1 MIDVFGWLSSLL
13 FCICGAPQAYLSFRE
28 KTSAGIST
36 SFLLLWIGGE
46 LLGIIY
52 ILPKN
57 DYPILINYLINLIFI
72 SIILYYKVI
81 DKLSSNNN
89 DLI

>member
-1 MIDVFGWLSSLL
+1 MNIIGWLSSLF
-13 FCICGAPQAYLSFRE
+13 FCICGAPQAYKSYRE
-28 KTSAGIST
+28 RSSKGIST
-36 SFLLLWIGGE
+36 SFLLMWLGGE
-46 LLGIIY
+46 LLGIAY

-57 DYPILINYLINLIFI
+57 DYPILVNYLINLIFI